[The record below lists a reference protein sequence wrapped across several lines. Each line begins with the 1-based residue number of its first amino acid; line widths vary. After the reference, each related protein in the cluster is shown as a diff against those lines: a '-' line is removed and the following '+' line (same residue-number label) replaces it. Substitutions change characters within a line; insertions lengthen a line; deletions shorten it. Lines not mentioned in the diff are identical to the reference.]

1 MAPLLILW
9 DLLKYSHLQS
19 RRIILVEKQIFT
31 RRLELPR
38 LKMRGVRRYGV
49 AQGVGPVA
57 TLLSVTKRTH
67 KNTLKRQGEEVPC
80 LDCGMLVCTYVCTR
94 K

>member
-1 MAPLLILW
+1 MGADLKKKNRLPSSDPPLLILW
-9 DLLKYSHLQS
+9 DLLKYSRLQS
-19 RRIILVEKQIFT
+19 RSIILVEKQIFT

-57 TLLSVTKRTH
+57 TLLTVTKNAR
-67 KNTLKRQGEEVPC
+67 KNTH
-80 LDCGMLVCTYVCTR
+80 
-94 K
+94 